1 MSETEVNEIKPGH
14 SGNSGMI
21 RGIPGKHIE
30 NVGLLD
36 LRGVSA
42 EDMAKVESIQSC
54 GAVLIDPELRS
65 AMTHI
70 AMDSV
75 GAILDMPADARILVE
90 PWLELSKA
98 SLEAMPQGQKLLLIG
113 IVFFKPDVPPALVTE
128 KFESLRV
135 VGVILATAGVQGALL
150 GKMEI
155 TGMTA
160 TLPEEDLPI
169 VKNIGQNTLTS
180 GYLSHL
186 ADGNLYVNVGQTI
199 LAQDVKEEL
208 LAKKIKTYINVGQ
221 TQGPAPLLDLLKARC
236 PVDLG
241 EFSEPEAG
249 EENEG

>member
-1 MSETEVNEIKPGH
+1 MSETQAPDLQPGH

-30 NVGLLD
+30 NVGMLD

-42 EDMAKVESIQSC
+42 EDLAKVESIRSC
-54 GAVLIDPELRS
+54 GAVLVDPDLRS

-75 GAILDMPADARILVE
+75 GAVIDMPADARIMVE

-128 KFESLRV
+128 KFETLQV
-135 VGVILATAGVQGALL
+135 VGVLMATAGVQGALL
-150 GKMEI
+150 GKMQI
-155 TGMTA
+155 TGVGV

-169 VKNIGQNTLTS
+169 VKNIGQNTLTP

-186 ADGNLYVNVGQTI
+186 EDSNLYVNIGHTI
-199 LAQDVKEEL
+199 LAPEVPEEL
-208 LAKKIKTYINVGQ
+208 LAQKIKTYINVGH
-221 TQGPAPLLDLLKARC
+221 TQGPAPLRDLLKARC
-236 PVDLG
+236 PVNLG
-241 EFSEPEAG
+241 DFSEPETG
-249 EENEG
+249 EES